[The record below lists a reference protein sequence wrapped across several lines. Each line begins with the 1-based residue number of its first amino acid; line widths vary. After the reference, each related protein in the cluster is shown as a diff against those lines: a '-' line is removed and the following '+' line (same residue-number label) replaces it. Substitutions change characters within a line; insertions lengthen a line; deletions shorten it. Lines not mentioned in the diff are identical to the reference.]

1 MSFDIFWEKL
11 DNEMA
16 KKVQDILTNHFRN
29 SANKPSFIGDIV
41 ISDFHFGTLPPS
53 IEINNIT
60 DPFPEFYLPD
70 NSIVDLDTNNN
81 NNNNNNNNSNNN
93 NNNNNSNNNNNN
105 GSGSGSGSGSGNG
118 NGGIGLSRMNSANS
132 TASGLSNSYGIG
144 GIGGIGTTSTNSIGF
159 SSSIIDDYHNS
170 EYLYYQQRLLREQQ
184 QHHLPYNHH
193 LLHSTS
199 PPSLL
204 PSLLLPHHHL
214 GENII
219 DNFDNVDSFESMM
232 IPEEVEEVSSIKKHD
247 TDAQLHI
254 SIDYK
259 GDMRM
264 IITTELYMNYP
275 SMMFMSLPIRLTI
288 TGFEFS
294 ATAVIAYLKRRI
306 NFCFLEPKN
315 PEESLLKEVH
325 IESEVGDKEKQVLK
339 NIGKLERFIVDQL
352 RKFIDEELIF
362 PSYHSIELE

>member
-60 DPFPEFYLPD
+60 DP
-70 NSIVDLDTNNN
+70 
-81 NNNNNNNNSNNN
+81 
-93 NNNNNSNNNNNN
+93 
-105 GSGSGSGSGSGNG
+105 
-118 NGGIGLSRMNSANS
+118 RMNSANS
-132 TASGLSNSYGIG
+132 TTSGLSNSYGIG
-144 GIGGIGTTSTNSIGF
+144 GIGTSSP
-159 SSSIIDDYHNS
+159 SIIDDYHNS
-170 EYLYYQQRLLREQQ
+170 EYLYYQQRLLREQR
-184 QHHLPYNHH
+184 QHQDHLPYSHHNNNLHNHH
-193 LLHSTS
+193 LLHST
-199 PPSLL
+199 
-204 PSLLLPHHHL
+204 LPHHNL

-232 IPEEVEEVSSIKKHD
+232 ISEDVEEASSIKKHD

-264 IITTELYMNYP
+264 VITTELYMNYP

-315 PEESLLKEVH
+315 PEE
-325 IESEVGDKEKQVLK
+325 
-339 NIGKLERFIVDQL
+339 R
-352 RKFIDEELIF
+352 
-362 PSYHSIELE
+362 